1 MFKADCHLHTTFSPD
16 GRQTPEQL
24 IEASVAAGLTEITIT
39 EHCECNDNA
48 ALPPEE
54 TPWPDLDVKAYTETY
69 EKLRKTSPIKINIGI
84 EIGQATQGREYAEK
98 MLSAYDWDFILG
110 SLHNVRGEYDFYYMN
125 YEGKDLGKLFS
136 QYFDQLYETVDTCR
150 FSSLSHLYYPVR
162 YIYRQGQTLD
172 LEQFD
177 GKIKLILEL
186 LAKKG
191 LGLEINTSSVNDCF
205 GDLVP
210 GYKYAKMF
218 KQLGGEIVTVGS
230 DSHYTEKVGTG
241 IDTAYKMLK
250 EAGFSAVAT
259 FEKQKPVFH
268 NIYNI

>member
-1 MFKADCHLHTTFSPD
+1 MFKADCHIHTIFSPD
-16 GRQTPEQL
+16 GHQTPEQL
-24 IEASVAAGLTEITIT
+24 INAAVEAGLTEITVT
-39 EHCECNDNA
+39 EHCECNDNG
-48 ALPPEE
+48 ALPPSE

-69 EKLRKTSPIKINIGI
+69 EKLKETSPIKINIGI

-110 SLHNVRGEYDFYYMN
+110 SLHNVRGEYDFYFMEYA
-125 YEGKDLGKLFS
+125 GKDIKKLFTE
-136 QYFDQLYETVDTCR
+136 YFDQLYETVDTCN

-162 YIYRQGQTLD
+162 YIYRQGLALD

-177 GKIKLILEL
+177 GQIKLILEL

-191 LGLEINTSSVNDCF
+191 KGLEINTSSIGDAF

-218 KQLGGEIVTVGS
+218 KDLGGEIVTVGS
-230 DSHYTEKVGTG
+230 DGHYAEKVGKG
-241 IDTAYKMLK
+241 IETAYEMLK
-250 EAGFSAVAT
+250 QAGFKAVAT

-268 NIYNI
+268 NI

>member
-1 MFKADCHLHTTFSPD
+1 MFKADSHIHTTFSPD

-24 IEASVAAGLTEITIT
+24 IQTAIASGLTEITVT

-69 EKLRKTSPIKINIGI
+69 EKLKETSPIKINIGI

-98 MLSAYDWDFILG
+98 MLSSYEWDFVLG
-110 SLHNVRGEYDFYYMN
+110 SLHNVRNEYDFYYMD
-125 YEGKDLGKLFS
+125 YAGKDLKKLFS
-136 QYFDQLYETVDTCR
+136 EYFDQLYETVETCR

-162 YIYRQGQTLD
+162 YIYRQGLTLD

-177 GKIKLILEL
+177 GQIKLILEL

-191 LGLEINTSSVNDCF
+191 LGLEINTSSVSDSY

-210 GYKYAKMF
+210 GFRYAKMF
-218 KQLGGEIVTVGS
+218 RELGGEIVTVGS
-230 DSHYTEKVGTG
+230 DGHYAEKVGVG
-241 IDTAYKMLK
+241 IDVAYKMLK
-250 EAGFSAVAT
+250 EAGFTAVAT
-259 FEKQKPVFH
+259 FEKQVPVFH
-268 NIYNI
+268 NI

>member
-1 MFKADCHLHTTFSPD
+1 MFKADSHIHTTFSPD

-24 IEASVAAGLTEITIT
+24 IQTAIAAGLTEITVT

-69 EKLRKTSPIKINIGI
+69 EKLKETSPIKINIGI

-98 MLSAYDWDFILG
+98 MLSSYEWDFVLG
-110 SLHNVRGEYDFYYMN
+110 SLHNVRNEYDFYYMD
-125 YEGKDLGKLFS
+125 YAGKDLKKLFS
-136 QYFDQLYETVDTCR
+136 EYFDQLYETVETCR

-162 YIYRQGQTLD
+162 YIYRQGLTLD

-177 GKIKLILEL
+177 GQIKLILEL

-191 LGLEINTSSVNDCF
+191 LGLEINTSSVSDSY

-210 GYKYAKMF
+210 GFRYAKMF
-218 KQLGGEIVTVGS
+218 RELGGEIVTVGS
-230 DSHYTEKVGTG
+230 DGHYAEKVGVG
-241 IDTAYKMLK
+241 IDVAYKMLK
-250 EAGFSAVAT
+250 EAGFTAVAT
-259 FEKQKPVFH
+259 FEKQVPVFH
-268 NIYNI
+268 NI

>member
-1 MFKADCHLHTTFSPD
+1 MFKADSHIHTTFSPD

-24 IEASVAAGLTEITIT
+24 IQTAIAAGLTEITVT

-69 EKLRKTSPIKINIGI
+69 EKLKETSPIKINIGI

-98 MLSAYDWDFILG
+98 MLSSYEWDFVLG
-110 SLHNVRGEYDFYYMN
+110 SLHNVRNEYDFCYIDYA
-125 YEGKDLGKLFS
+125 GKDLKKLFS
-136 QYFDQLYETVDTCR
+136 EYFDQLYETVETCR

-162 YIYRQGQTLD
+162 YIYRQGLTLD

-177 GKIKLILEL
+177 GQIKLILEL

-191 LGLEINTSSVNDCF
+191 LGLEINTSSVSDSY

-210 GYKYAKMF
+210 GFRYAKMF
-218 KQLGGEIVTVGS
+218 RELGGEIVTVGS
-230 DSHYTEKVGTG
+230 DGHYAEKVGVG
-241 IDTAYKMLK
+241 IDIAYKMLK
-250 EAGFSAVAT
+250 EAGFTAVAT
-259 FEKQKPVFH
+259 FEKQVPVFH
-268 NIYNI
+268 NI